1 MVAILT
7 ECWLATN
14 WHIAIR
20 STRIEP
26 VRYNLV
32 RYWFNLLR
40 SLRLADSAHVPI
52 HKSTPP
58 ADTPVPARRH
68 TLLTW
73 LCWLYVIVLVVI
85 AVGMPFLGGVWWP
98 ATLLLYAPRFLLG
111 LPLLILLP
119 WALAV
124 HRRLLILLGIGLF
137 VLCDPIMG
145 WCWPPLFRSD
155 VTSSEGRQLTVLT
168 CNIYSNAVSPNT
180 WNTLLQQTKPD
191 VIGLQESASN
201 WRQYVPDGW
210 HAVRQGSIVL
220 ASRFPLQE
228 TAYSASE
235 LETWSYVDAVCGSIE
250 VDGATVQLAV
260 VHLISPQHAIRDV
273 LDRETGIDTKNI
285 GNMNDKMTRRRLESR
300 RVADWVSQRA
310 HRPLIVMGDFNLAAE
325 SRIYH
330 ESWSWLTNAFS
341 RVGSGFGYT
350 KQTPLGPLEFGTR
363 IDHILCNEQVSVR
376 TCQVQDDVGSDH
388 LPVVAK
394 VVIQP

>member
-1 MVAILT
+1 M
-7 ECWLATN
+7 
-14 WHIAIR
+14 
-20 STRIEP
+20 
-26 VRYNLV
+26 
-32 RYWFNLLR
+32 
-40 SLRLADSAHVPI
+40 ADSAHVRI
-52 HKSTPP
+52 HESTPP
-58 ADTPVPARRH
+58 ADTLVPARRH

-73 LCWLYVIVLVVI
+73 LCWLYVIGLSVI

-124 HRRLLILLGIGLF
+124 RRRLLILLGIGLF

-145 WCWPPLFRSD
+145 WCWPPLLRSD
-155 VTSSEGRQLTVLT
+155 VASSEDRHLTVLT

-180 WNTLLQQTKPD
+180 WNLLLQRTKPD

-201 WRQYVPDGW
+201 WRQYIPDGW

-250 VDGATVQLAV
+250 VDGDTVQLAV

-285 GNMNDKMTRRRLESR
+285 SNMNDKMTRRRLESR
-300 RVADWVSQRA
+300 RVADWVSKRA
-310 HRPLIVMGDFNLAAE
+310 HHPLIVMGDFNLAAE

-341 RVGSGFGYT
+341 QVGSGFGYT

-363 IDHILCNEQVSVR
+363 IDHILCNKQVLVR

-388 LPVVAK
+388 LPVVAE